1 MWKHQSGYWYAN
13 VKFRGEK
20 KVFSLKTKDKRE
32 ALRNFKAWKD
42 DKLLDLIKKSKQ
54 KERKNWPLHKYYTL
68 FLNARK
74 SDWSVKTYR
83 NYKHFIE
90 SYCVKYDYEIPEHLN
105 PQSRYTWRNHIN
117 SAYKWGYENKYCKEL
132 VVLSDGNRIFRNRC
146 FSDKELKIV
155 LNDHWD
161 QDFSDFLNFAYFTGA
176 RRGEINQL
184 KDSQMDTNYI
194 RVGGKSERKGG
205 RIIKLNKQARDL
217 LHKRN
222 HILWDY
228 KEGTIT
234 QKFIRFMK
242 KIKIED
248 ARFHDIRRTFGLNHI
263 RKGVPIYEVSKMLG
277 HKDLSTTEKTY
288 APLLVSQIP
297 NYHMITGS

>member
-1 MWKHQSGYWYAN
+1 MWKHKSGYWYSS
-13 VKFRGEK
+13 VRFKGK
-20 KVFSLKTKDKRE
+20 KKTFSLKTKNERQALKNLTAWEDDMLQDLMRQFSLHKR
-32 ALRNFKAWKD
+32 KD
-42 DKLLDLIKKSKQ
+42 WQ
-54 KERKNWPLHKYYTL
+54 LHKYYKL
-68 FLNARK
+68 FLESKRG
-74 SDWSVKTYR
+74 DWSKKTYG

-90 SYCVKYDYEIPEHLN
+90 SYCTKYNYVIPHHLS

-132 VVLSDGNRIFRNRC
+132 VILTDGNRVYRNRC
-146 FSDKELKIV
+146 FSDKELKMI

-194 RVGGKSERKGG
+194 RAGGKSERKGG
-205 RIIKLNKQARDL
+205 RIIKLNKQARKL

-222 HILWDY
+222 HVLWNY

-234 QKFIRFMK
+234 QKFMRFMHK
-242 KIKIED
+242 LKIEN

-277 HKDLSTTEKTY
+277 HKDLSTTEKIY
-288 APLLVSQIP
+288 APLMVSQIQD
-297 NYHMITGS
+297 YDMITG